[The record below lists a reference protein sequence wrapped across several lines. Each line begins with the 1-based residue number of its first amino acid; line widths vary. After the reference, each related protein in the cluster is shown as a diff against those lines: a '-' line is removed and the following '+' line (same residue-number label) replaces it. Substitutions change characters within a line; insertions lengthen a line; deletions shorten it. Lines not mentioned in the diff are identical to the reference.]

1 MDCPMCHAYV
11 YDTICRPYAAPG
23 TNAKR
28 AMKHANIF
36 TPEFTRVAFEE
47 GDYEYLA
54 LMFVEAGGVSRTCLA
69 PDPLPIARSW
79 VVHQLKEIGD
89 IDQIHF
95 SHGGG
100 FEPEIAPPPPTGP
113 LRIRIPHCPD
123 GLYT

>member
-47 GDYEYLA
+47 ETT
-54 LMFVEAGGVSRTCLA
+54 ST
-69 PDPLPIARSW
+69 LP
-79 VVHQLKEIGD
+79 
-89 IDQIHF
+89 
-95 SHGGG
+95 
-100 FEPEIAPPPPTGP
+100 
-113 LRIRIPHCPD
+113 
-123 GLYT
+123 